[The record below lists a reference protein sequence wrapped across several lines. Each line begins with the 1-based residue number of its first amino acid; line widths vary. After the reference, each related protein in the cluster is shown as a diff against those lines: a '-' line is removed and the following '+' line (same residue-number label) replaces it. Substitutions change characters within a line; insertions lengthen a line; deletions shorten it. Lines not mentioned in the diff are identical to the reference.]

1 MCIVEL
7 AQLQRRASDFEEA
20 GVEVLPVSADR
31 PEESE
36 KVRRKLGTEFRFL
49 CDVEARAAERVGLLH
64 LKGHPS
70 EKRDIATPGVILV
83 DADGI
88 VRWVFKP
95 RNYRMRADLNT
106 VIEIAR
112 SLPESPKG

>member
-1 MCIVEL
+1 MEL

-36 KVRRKLGTEFRFL
+36 KVRWKLGTEFRFL
-49 CDVEARAAERVGLLH
+49 CDVDTRAAERVGLLH

-88 VRWVFKP
+88 VRWAFKP

-112 SLPESPKG
+112 SLPESAKG

>member
-1 MCIVEL
+1 MEL
-7 AQLQRRASDFEEA
+7 AQLQGRASDFEGA
-20 GVEVLPVSADR
+20 GVEVLPISADR

-36 KVRRKLGTEFRFL
+36 KVRRKLGSGFRFL
-49 CDVEARAAERVGLLH
+49 CDVDVRAAEIVGLLH

-83 DADGI
+83 DVNGI

-95 RNYRMRADLNT
+95 RNYRMRADLET
-106 VIEIAR
+106 VIETAW
-112 SLPESPKG
+112 SLPELATA

>member
-1 MCIVEL
+1 M
-7 AQLQRRASDFEEA
+7 APPRNQSSTPWFE
-20 GVEVLPVSADR
+20 GIRPVR
-31 PEESE
+31 M
-36 KVRRKLGTEFRFL
+36 
-49 CDVEARAAERVGLLH
+49 EARAAERVGLLH
-64 LKGHPS
+64 LKGHPL

-106 VIEIAR
+106 IIEIAR